1 MAITNYLAELQATST
16 YKEGVI
22 TAQEY
27 KFISKFGGVYR
38 KLPEIPKADDDRHI
52 LVMEMLG
59 DQPNIYG
66 VLSDPKMTINP
77 KSTDANRL
85 LFIFVNIKPGVLRVF
100 SPEEGYQ
107 LGDGHHINATF
118 DITYRITDVKNFWS
132 SAQDPVA
139 ALETT
144 IADEARN
151 YFSSV
156 TSNYLVK
163 APADLKK
170 TLESHIDAEIKEIKK
185 TLEESIKNNLNDNN
199 SRDGLITGVDII
211 KVNAV
216 VQLSDT
222 LNNLL
227 KKLHEK
233 FFGDGGVI
241 DTNSDNEID
250 ALVRRKVDERIDED
264 KTFAPYSL
272 RNVIMSLDTGLLE
285 NFYSMDWG
293 NAMRIV
299 HEELSRQKKAYLE
312 KQNKTLIDEYKNRLT
327 IANELKLDEIH
338 IQDLKDKLAD
348 LLIQDPVDTFK
359 MTSNNQFLKKRIDLT
374 ISNTQLLSDNPH
386 ELLSD

>member
-1 MAITNYLAELQATST
+1 MAITNYLAELQATRT

-22 TAQEY
+22 TTQEY
-27 KFISKFGGVYR
+27 NFISKFGGIYR
-38 KLPEIPKADDDRHI
+38 KLPEIPKPDDDRHI
-52 LVMEMLG
+52 IVMEMLG

-66 VLSDPKMTINP
+66 VLSDPKMTIST

-85 LFIFVNIKPGVLRVF
+85 LFIFVKIKPGVLRVP
-100 SPEEGYQ
+100 SPEKGYQ

-132 SAQDPVA
+132 SAQDPVS

-170 TLESHIDAEIKEIKK
+170 TLESHIDAEIKRIKK
-185 TLEESIKNNLNDNN
+185 TLEESIRDNLNDNN
-199 SRDGLITGVDII
+199 LGDDLVSGIEIM

-216 VQLSDT
+216 IQLSDT

-227 KKLHEK
+227 KKLHDK
-233 FFGDGGVI
+233 IFGTGKAV
-241 DTNSDNEID
+241 DTITDNDVDEILR
-250 ALVRRKVDERIDED
+250 AKIDERIDED

-272 RNVIMSLDTGLLE
+272 RDVIMSLDTGLLE
-285 NFYSMDWG
+285 NFYCMDWSG
-293 NAMRIV
+293 AMRKV
-299 HEELSRQKKAYLE
+299 HDELSKQKKAHLE
-312 KQNKTLIDEYKNRLT
+312 EQNKTLIDEYEKRL
-327 IANELKLDEIH
+327 IKAKELELDERH
-338 IQDLKDKLAD
+338 ILDLEDKLAK
-348 LLIQDPVDTFK
+348 LLMQDPADTFQR
-359 MTSNNQFLKKRIDLT
+359 TSNNQFLQQRIDLT
-374 ISNTQLLSDNPH
+374 VSNAQLLSDDSQ
-386 ELLSD
+386 EQ